1 MPTIETN
8 YYAAWIGKQSA
19 KGTPNTTPSRRLQ
32 QQGGEVAFVRDDG
45 SEEVS
50 DLTKYG
56 DTEDWVNSNLGRG
69 DLALHATPTELAY
82 VLWLM
87 HGAEAYSAISAV
99 SGPPAIPAMARH
111 RFTPTSTIGY
121 YSTIFQRVGSS
132 VGPRRH
138 QSNDCVCTKVQIEAS
153 TAAKMM
159 RFTPSFISLDPS
171 IPYAADPA
179 AAMPSD
185 RPFLFTDLSQVGST
199 PAASIDGS
207 LVVDGSTF
215 RGVTQF
221 SLTIDDAWE
230 PIFGDS
236 TTPYD
241 FQQGNAGV
249 QVGATIYFDA
259 AGLAQWNTLVYGTAS
274 PTAGTRPIKAV
285 PPLGSF
291 TATVRQRTA
300 AGAHAGREVVAT
312 VPGVKWEI
320 PPAPQ
325 PSSGGGAA
333 EIALSGMMRPVSGQ
347 PAYTVDVLTDS
358 AIVAFTT

>member
-1 MPTIETN
+1 
-8 YYAAWIGKQSA
+8 
-19 KGTPNTTPSRRLQ
+19 
-32 QQGGEVAFVRDDG
+32 
-45 SEEVS
+45 
-50 DLTKYG
+50 
-56 DTEDWVNSNLGRG
+56 
-69 DLALHATPTELAY
+69 
-82 VLWLM
+82 
-87 HGAEAYSAISAV
+87 
-99 SGPPAIPAMARH
+99 
-111 RFTPTSTIGY
+111 
-121 YSTIFQRVGSS
+121 
-132 VGPRRH
+132 
-138 QSNDCVCTKVQIEAS
+138 
-153 TAAKMM
+153 MM

-199 PAASIDGS
+199 PTASIDGS

-236 TTPYD
+236 TTLRLPAGERWSAGRCHD
-241 FQQGNAGV
+241 LLRRRRPGPVEHIGLRHRVADSRHPADQGRP
-249 QVGATIYFDA
+249 A
-259 AGLAQWNTLVYGTAS
+259 ARIVHGDRAPAHSRVY
-274 PTAGTRPIKAV
+274 
-285 PPLGSF
+285 
-291 TATVRQRTA
+291 
-300 AGAHAGREVVAT
+300 AHAYREVVAT

-320 PPAPQ
+320 PPHTAALP
-325 PSSGGGAA
+325 GGGAA